1 MANEIIVP
9 LDLEDE
15 EELRR
20 ILVQLISKLKD
31 LEIELERLKQTNIN

>member
-31 LEIELERLKQTNIN
+31 LEIELEKLKQTNIN